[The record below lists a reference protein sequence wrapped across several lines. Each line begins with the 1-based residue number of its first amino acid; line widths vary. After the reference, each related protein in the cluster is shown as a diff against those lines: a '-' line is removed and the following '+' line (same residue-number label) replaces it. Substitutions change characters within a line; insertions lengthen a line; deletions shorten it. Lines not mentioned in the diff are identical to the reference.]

1 MTTTF
6 SPSELSYASQPLAH
20 STQSKP
26 FGESLLRS
34 DARAALAYRD
44 IGLETGVAQGT
55 IGSARVIVEGAGG
68 STEIWAA
75 VRGEVEDLDETQGEG
90 MGKVVVNV
98 EWSVD
103 TLIVLSSSRE
113 EVGKMMQNY

>member
-6 SPSELSYASQPLAH
+6 SPSELSYAAHPLSH

-55 IGSARVIVEGAGG
+55 IGSARVIVDGAGG

-75 VRGEVEDLDETQGEG
+75 VRGEVEELAETDGEG

-98 EWSVD
+98 EWSVESI
-103 TLIVLSSSRE
+103 TVFSSPCGQFE
-113 EVGKMMQNY
+113 IKMQSY

>member
-1 MTTTF
+1 MATTF
-6 SPSELSYASQPLAH
+6 SPSELSYAAHPLSH

-75 VRGEVEDLDETQGEG
+75 VRGEVEDLNETDGEG

-98 EWSVD
+98 EWSVVAF
-103 TLIVLSSSRE
+103 LFSSSPCDDILT
-113 EVGKMMQNY
+113 KMQNY